1 MGRTAK
7 DTPKQPTL
15 IPQPNGKGALLSGGM
30 PGNKGGGDHPDNIR
44 RAFRSDVAIAREKIM
59 ELLEAD
65 GLSPGEIIQYIDKA
79 AKYSIGKPITR
90 DELKGILTRMWEL
103 VVQHNGIEDAT
114 ERLATIQR
122 DWKGINA

>member
-1 MGRTAK
+1 MKGTA
-7 DTPKQPTL
+7 KQPTL
-15 IPQPNGKGALLSGGM
+15 IPQPNGKGALASGGY

-59 ELLEAD
+59 ELLESD

-90 DELKGILTRMWEL
+90 DELKGILGRMWD
-103 VVQHNGIEDAT
+103 VVEDHNGIEDPVD
-114 ERLATIQR
+114 RLAATQR
-122 DWKGINA
+122 EWKQLSG